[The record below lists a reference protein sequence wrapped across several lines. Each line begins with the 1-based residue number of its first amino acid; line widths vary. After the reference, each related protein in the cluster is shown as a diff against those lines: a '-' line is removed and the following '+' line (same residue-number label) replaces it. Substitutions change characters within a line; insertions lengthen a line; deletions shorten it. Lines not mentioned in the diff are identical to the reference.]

1 MAIEYFCISDSD
13 TDMLE
18 QIAQLEKEV
27 NGSRNAGLSYFET
40 QSFIRYGRVYA
51 ALEYDEVLG
60 AAYFLRDFDN
70 PGRVFLYSVL
80 TNPRESGK
88 GIGQSLLLSAFSDL
102 SESGVRMVEVMS
114 SPRNTKALR
123 VYREDL
129 GFNVI
134 NASSEE
140 DLENERFL
148 ILRKNLGETRV
159 RGTLE

>member
-27 NGSRNAGLSYFET
+27 NASRNAGLSYFET

-70 PGRVFLYSVL
+70 PGRAFLYSVL

-88 GIGQSLLLSAFSDL
+88 DIGQSLLLSAFADL
-102 SESGVRMVEVMS
+102 AESGVRMVEVFS
-114 SPRNTKALR
+114 SPRNTKALS

-140 DLENERFL
+140 EMERQRFL
-148 ILRKNLGETRV
+148 ILRKNLGDFRV
-159 RGTLE
+159 RGSME

>member
-18 QIAQLEKEV
+18 QIAQLEREV
-27 NGSRNAGLSYFET
+27 NASRGAGLSYFET

-70 PGRVFLYSVL
+70 PGRAFLYSVL
-80 TNPRESGK
+80 TSPHEAGK
-88 GIGQSLLLSAFSDL
+88 GIGQSLLLSAFADL
-102 SESGVRMVEVMS
+102 SESGVRMVEVMV
-114 SPRNTKALR
+114 SPRNAKALR
-123 VYREDL
+123 IYRQDL
-129 GFNVI
+129 GFHVI

-140 DLENERFL
+140 EISDLRFL
-148 ILRKNLGETRV
+148 ILRKTLGESRV
-159 RGTLE
+159 RG